1 VVVDMQVQPMARR
14 RSEIY
19 RAAVLNRAKLTYD
32 GVSAWLD
39 GGRRCRRK
47 LAPCRAGG
55 AAAPARRAGHRCG
68 NGASGAAR
76 ST

>member
-1 VVVDMQVQPMARR
+1 VAAA
-14 RSEIY
+14 EIY

-39 GGRRCRRK
+39 GAAPPPRRSRVPDWKRSCACTTRW
-47 LAPCRAGG
+47 P
-55 AAAPARRAGHRCG
+55 AAAAWRTR
-68 NGASGAAR
+68 AAR